1 MLGLVSVGTSMVH
14 LFFPEQFHQAIPPY
28 LPFSF
33 LLIGVVGFC
42 QCAAGVGLLMP
53 HLRRPAGWLLTFVV
67 LVTFP
72 ANAHLFF
79 DVRGHLW
86 RWAQPGES
94 CLLRSLLMG
103 TTIRRH
109 FTAKWRCGSSR

>member
-1 MLGLVSVGTSMVH
+1 LAWVLGLASVGTSMVH

-67 LVTFP
+67 LATFP

-86 RWAQPGES
+86 RWV
-94 CLLRSLLMG
+94 SLG
-103 TTIRRH
+103 
-109 FTAKWRCGSSR
+109 FGQC